1 MIGENTQGSTRQ
13 RIAITKY
20 RILPFILPPS
30 DEQRLIAEALEDI
43 ENLLRELQA
52 KREKYAAIRQGMMQQ
67 LLTGK
72 IRLI

>member
-1 MIGENTQGSTRQ
+1 MREQNEIAMILSDMTRE
-13 RIAITKY
+13 I
-20 RILPFILPPS
+20 
-30 DEQRLIAEALEDI
+30 EELE
-43 ENLLRELQA
+43 A